1 MSDSSSA
8 PAPIPDPALSVI
20 PIRVR
25 FGETDLMGIVHHASY
40 LGYFEVA
47 RVEWLR
53 RRGVTYAEWA
63 ARGVHLPV
71 VDADLRYRMPAHFDE
86 VLDVETRLTELRG
99 VSMRFSYRI
108 VREGTLLTEGST
120 RLACVDAKHQLM
132 KLEKWMSEILRRGE
146 NPETV
151 ASRGTS
157 T

>member
-1 MSDSSSA
+1 VSDS
-8 PAPIPDPALSVI
+8 DPSLSVI

-108 VREGTLLTEGST
+108 AREGSLLTEGST

-146 NPETV
+146 SPETV